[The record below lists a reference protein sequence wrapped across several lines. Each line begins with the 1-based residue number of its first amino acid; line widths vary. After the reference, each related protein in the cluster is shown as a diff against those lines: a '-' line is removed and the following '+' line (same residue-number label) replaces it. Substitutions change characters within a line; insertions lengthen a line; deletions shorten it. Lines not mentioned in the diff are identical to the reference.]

1 MRTQLPVV
9 VAFCGMAKARA
20 WLMLLLFF
28 GIPTTA
34 YAETKLDST
43 QALRSING
51 KWWNRETNSYNPPS
65 ANSTYDNPLRKDGR
79 IAPESTSNWRFP
91 SVDFTWFGAIWGYLL
106 AIVLSLLLAVALI
119 LLGMHLVRSFRPPP
133 ETDYLSAEIKIDPAR
148 IEELP
153 FEAVQWVGDPLAE
166 ARKLAQQGRF
176 DEAIIYLYGYQLLA
190 LDQSRKIHL
199 HKGKT
204 NRMYLREI
212 ELFPQLRE
220 IVDLTMGKFE
230 EVFFGKHSLS
240 KQSFLE
246 VWTKLDSFHA
256 FIAQSN
262 SQDVI
267 GNSVNTVGLAT

>member
-1 MRTQLPVV
+1 MKTKRIVV
-9 VAFCGMAKARA
+9 DVFYAVVRLRA
-20 WLMLLLFF
+20 WLVYLLFF
-28 GIPTTA
+28 GVTSTT
-34 YAETKLDST
+34 YAETKLDSAK
-43 QALRSING
+43 ALRSING
-51 KWWNRETNSYNPPS
+51 NWWNRESNSYNPPT
-65 ANSTYDNPLRKDGR
+65 ANSTYDNSLRKDGR
-79 IAPESTSNWRFP
+79 IAQPSTSNWKFP
-91 SVDFTWFGAIWGYLL
+91 SFNFAWFGAFWGYLL
-106 AIVLSLLLAVALI
+106 TIVLTVLMAIALV
-119 LLGMHLVRSFRPPP
+119 LLGMHLVRSYRPPP
-133 ETDYLSAEIKIDPAR
+133 ETDYSSSQIKIDPAR

-212 ELFPQLRE
+212 EPFPQLRE
-220 IVDLTMGKFE
+220 IVGLTMGQFE

-246 VWTKLDSFHA
+246 AWTKLDLFHA
-256 FIAQSN
+256 LISQSTG
-262 SQDVI
+262 QKVPAI
-267 GNSVNTVGLAT
+267 RPAWLG